1 MKTLIITNNP
11 KVNIEFSNN
20 SIKEEIDFRPDAGQE
35 YILKASRDLIH
46 LGARLV
52 MHPMMG
58 RIKPH
63 ETPYKSVFLEVP
75 DEPCELDTESL
86 IIIEDSISETEKYL
100 NNTFMKKYD
109 DSLLPDLQYIDLL
122 LLKTGMEEYRR

>member
-11 KVNIEFSNN
+11 KVNIEFSNKYN
-20 SIKEEIDFRPDAGQE
+20 NEEIDFRPDAGQQD
-35 YILKASRDLIH
+35 ILRAARDLIH

>member
-11 KVNIEFSNN
+11 KVNIEFSN
-20 SIKEEIDFRPDAGQE
+20 KEQIDFRPEAGQE
-35 YILKASRDLIH
+35 HILKAARDLIH

-52 MHPMMG
+52 MHQMMG

-63 ETPYKSVFLEVP
+63 ETPYKSVFMEVP

-86 IIIEDSISETEKYL
+86 IIIEDSISETDKYL

>member
-35 YILKASRDLIH
+35 DILKASRDLIH

-122 LLKTGMEEYRR
+122 MLKTGMEEYRR

>member
-11 KVNIEFSNN
+11 KVNIEYSNKGN
-20 SIKEEIDFRPDAGQE
+20 KEQIDFRPEAGQE
-35 YILKASRDLIH
+35 QILRAARDLIH

-63 ETPYKSVFLEVP
+63 ETPYKSVFMEVP
-75 DEPCELDTESL
+75 DGPCELDTESL
-86 IIIEDSISETEKYL
+86 IIIEDSIAETDKYL
-100 NNTFMKKYD
+100 NNTYMKKYD

>member
-11 KVNIEFSNN
+11 KVNIEFSN
-20 SIKEEIDFRPDAGQE
+20 KEQIDFRPDAGQE
-35 YILKASRDLIH
+35 DILRAARDLIH

-63 ETPYKSVFLEVP
+63 ETPYKSVFMEVP

-86 IIIEDSISETEKYL
+86 IIIEDSISETDKYL

>member
-11 KVNIEFSNN
+11 KVNIEFANR
-20 SIKEEIDFRPDAGQE
+20 EEIDFRPDAEQDD
-35 YILKASRDLIH
+35 ILKAARDLIH

-75 DEPCELDTESL
+75 EKPGKLDTESL
-86 IIIEDSISETEKYL
+86 IIIEDSISETDKYL

-109 DSLLPDLQYIDLL
+109 DNLLPDLQYIDMLL
-122 LLKTGMEEYRR
+122 LSTGIEEYRR

>member
-11 KVNIEFSNN
+11 KVNIEFYN
-20 SIKEEIDFRPDAGQE
+20 KEQIDFRPESGQE
-35 YILKASRDLIH
+35 HILKAARDLIH

-63 ETPYKSVFLEVP
+63 ETPYKSVFMEVP

-86 IIIEDSISETEKYL
+86 IIIEDRIAETDKHL
-100 NNTFMKKYD
+100 NNTYMRKYD

-122 LLKTGMEEYRR
+122 LLKTGIEEYRR

>member
-11 KVNIEFSNN
+11 KVNIEFSN
-20 SIKEEIDFRPDAGQE
+20 KEQIDFRPEAGQE
-35 YILKASRDLIH
+35 HILKAARDLIH

-63 ETPYKSVFLEVP
+63 ETPYKSVFMEVP

-86 IIIEDSISETEKYL
+86 IIIEDSIAETDKYL
-100 NNTFMKKYD
+100 NNTYMRKYD

-122 LLKTGMEEYRR
+122 LLKTGIEEYRR

>member
-11 KVNIEFSNN
+11 KVNIEFSN
-20 SIKEEIDFRPDAGQE
+20 KEQIDFRPEAGQE
-35 YILKASRDLIH
+35 HILRAARDLIH

-63 ETPYKSVFLEVP
+63 ETPYKSVFMEVP

-86 IIIEDSISETEKYL
+86 IIIEDSIAETDKYL
-100 NNTFMKKYD
+100 NNTYMRKYD

-122 LLKTGMEEYRR
+122 LLKTGIEEYRR

>member
-1 MKTLIITNNP
+1 M
-11 KVNIEFSNN
+11 NIEFSNN
-20 SIKEEIDFRPDAGQE
+20 SIKEQIDFRPDAGQE
-35 YILKASRDLIH
+35 DILKASRDLIH

>member
-11 KVNIEFSNN
+11 KVNIEFSN
-20 SIKEEIDFRPDAGQE
+20 KEQIDFRPDAGQE
-35 YILKASRDLIH
+35 DILRAARDLIH

-63 ETPYKSVFLEVP
+63 ETPYKSVFMEVP

-109 DSLLPDLQYIDLL
+109 DSLLPGLQYIDLL

>member
-1 MKTLIITNNP
+1 MRTLIITNNP
-11 KVNIEFSNN
+11 KVNIEFSN
-20 SIKEEIDFRPDAGQE
+20 KEEIDFRPDAGQQD
-35 YILKASRDLIH
+35 ILREARDLIH

-75 DEPCELDTESL
+75 ENTCQLDADSL
-86 IIIEDSISETEKYL
+86 IIIEDSISETDKYL

-109 DSLLPDLQYIDLL
+109 DNLLPDLQYIDMLL
-122 LLKTGMEEYRR
+122 LSTGIEEYRR

>member
-11 KVNIEFSNN
+11 KVNIEFSN
-20 SIKEEIDFRPDAGQE
+20 KEQIDFRPEAGQE
-35 YILKASRDLIH
+35 HILKAARDLIH

-63 ETPYKSVFLEVP
+63 ETPYKSVFMEVP

-86 IIIEDSISETEKYL
+86 IIIEDSISETDKYL

>member
-11 KVNIEFSNN
+11 KVNIEFSN
-20 SIKEEIDFRPDAGQE
+20 KEEIDFRPAAGQQD
-35 YILKASRDLIH
+35 ILRAARDLIH

-75 DEPCELDTESL
+75 EKACQLDADSL
-86 IIIEDSISETEKYL
+86 IIIEDSISETDKYL

-109 DSLLPDLQYIDLL
+109 DNLLPDLQYIDMLL
-122 LLKTGMEEYRR
+122 LSTGIEEYRR

>member
-11 KVNIEFSNN
+11 KVNIEFSN
-20 SIKEEIDFRPDAGQE
+20 KEQIDFRLDAGQE
-35 YILKASRDLIH
+35 DILRAARDLIH

-63 ETPYKSVFLEVP
+63 ETPYKSVFMEVP

-86 IIIEDSISETEKYL
+86 IIIEDSISETDKYL

>member
-11 KVNIEFSNN
+11 KVNIEFSNR
-20 SIKEEIDFRPDAGQE
+20 EEIDFRPDAGQDD
-35 YILKASRDLIH
+35 ILKAARDLIH

-75 DEPCELDTESL
+75 EKPRELESL
-86 IIIEDSISETEKYL
+86 IIIEDSISETDKYL

-109 DSLLPDLQYIDLL
+109 DNLLPDLQYIDMLL
-122 LLKTGMEEYRR
+122 LSTGIEEYRR